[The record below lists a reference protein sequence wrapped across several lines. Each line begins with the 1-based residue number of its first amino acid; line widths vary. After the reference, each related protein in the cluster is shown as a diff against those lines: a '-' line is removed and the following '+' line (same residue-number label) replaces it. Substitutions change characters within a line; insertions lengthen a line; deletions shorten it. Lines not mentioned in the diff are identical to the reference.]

1 MKKIFALKNFL
12 KILLFLAGLL
22 LTAWIFMPWRQVGEA
37 ALLSASRRLPASAS
51 ITYSTVRSA
60 RNGFTVNN
68 LEIRNLMGAD
78 GMMGRVDM
86 YFNTLTITPNITASI
101 LGMAPSSLVS
111 FTGASIGDVAVTP
124 LRTLPGVAPGSG
136 RVAVSVNRQGIFL
149 DSLRSDGELS
159 AIGSI
164 LLDPSEMRI
173 LWADMA
179 MDVRS
184 EAFEENLSI
193 AASIFGLPL
202 NQEGPGRWTL
212 RRTMGQ

>member
-12 KILLFLAGLL
+12 KVLLFLAGLL
-22 LTAWIFMPWRQVGEA
+22 LTVWFFMPWRQIGEA
-37 ALLSASRRLPASAS
+37 ALLSASRRLPVPAS
-51 ITYSTVRSA
+51 IAYSTVRST

-68 LEIRNLMGAD
+68 LEIRNLEGL
-78 GMMGRVDM
+78 VDI
-86 YFNTLTITPNITASI
+86 YFRTLTITPNVTASL

-111 FTGASIGDVAVTP
+111 FTGASIGDIAVTP
-124 LRTLPGVAPGSG
+124 LRTLPGVAPGNG

-149 DSLRSDGELS
+149 DGLRSDGELS
-159 AIGSI
+159 AAGYL

-179 MDVRS
+179 MDVRN

-193 AASIFGLPL
+193 LASVSGLPL
-202 NQEGPGRWTL
+202 HQEGPGRWTL
-212 RRTMGQ
+212 RRTRGQ